1 MNDMN
6 DYSPPSSM
14 APKLHPGE
22 RVQISGGNFS
32 GLLGTYLSDCGGRV
46 MARVVVDGIPGRQ
59 GCTYR
64 HVSIR
69 FLQPVGSAGG
79 SPRTATVPDEVTS
92 VFEQPAAKCS
102 TKLSSIRDGVEE
114 RSIYYDSKQFESSE
128 ETDPS
133 SLDIAKELRDVRREM
148 ACLKVHRCGVDSCL
162 KCPTTWRGTGR
173 PPKISSLS
181 RDSRNDISK

>member
-1 MNDMN
+1 
-6 DYSPPSSM
+6 
-14 APKLHPGE
+14 
-22 RVQISGGNFS
+22 
-32 GLLGTYLSDCGGRV
+32 

-148 ACLKVHRCGVDSCL
+148 ACLKSTVAELTVALNALLLGEAPDAH
-162 KCPTTWRGTGR
+162 
-173 PPKISSLS
+173 PKF
-181 RDSRNDISK
+181 RH